1 MPLPDDR
8 YSMASIESTAH
19 FALFAVSAIGIHVVE
34 SLLTLPVPWF
44 RLGLAHIITMVMLP
58 FYGTRF
64 ILGIFIVRVIVGSA
78 IVGKLFSPG
87 FVLAFGGG
95 FSATIIMIVTYK
107 ITRKHLSFW
116 GISLLGA
123 WVHNLVQ
130 VFLAAVI
137 IHHSSTL
144 ILLPYFLF
152 FSIVT
157 GTINGLL
164 TNRIEAFPMSQ
175 ASRTT
180 PPRLTWPSL

>member
-8 YSMASIESTAH
+8 YSMTSIENAAH
-19 FALFAVSAIGIHVVE
+19 FALFAVFAIGIYAVE
-34 SLLTLPVPWF
+34 SLITLPVPWF
-44 RLGLAHIITMVMLP
+44 RLGLTHIITMIMLP
-58 FYGTRF
+58 FYGAKF

-95 FSATIIMIVTYK
+95 FPATITMILAYK
-107 ITRKHLSFW
+107 MAQQHLSFW

-164 TNRIEAFPMSQ
+164 TNLIEALPMSQ
-175 ASRTT
+175 SSMPTT
-180 PPRLTWPSL
+180 PRLTWPSP